1 MAITQDDE
9 VDTDTKLLRRANRL
23 AASGDA
29 RAAIDLLMSA
39 NRERRRFAFE
49 KRLVQLRHEA
59 FEQLPR
65 QSPAAAWPP
74 TVDDPFPST
83 GTIPD
88 IDVGDL
94 STEMIAGGILHHGSV
109 IVRNLVPRTQAR
121 RLAADIDRAF
131 AASDGAR
138 SGDAPAHQPP
148 WYSPFKR
155 FDGDPI
161 GFGREFANDTGGVW
175 VADTPRIMFDLID
188 LLEAIDLGPMLASYF
203 GEPPTLSVM
212 KWTLRKVPVLA
223 GADWH
228 QDGAFLGDDIRTVNL
243 WLALSRCGDVAPGLD
258 IVPRR
263 LNGIVE
269 TGTNG
274 AHFPWSVGDGT
285 VEAVREDRA
294 VERPIFRPG
303 DAVLFDQRC
312 LHRTAVS
319 PAMSGARFAVES
331 WFFAPSSYPTDQV
344 PLVF

>member
-1 MAITQDDE
+1 MPVAQGEI
-9 VDTDTKLLRRANRL
+9 VDADTKLMRQANRL
-23 AASGDA
+23 AANGDA

-39 NRERRRFAFE
+39 NRQRRRFAFE

-59 FEQLPR
+59 FAQLPP
-65 QSPAAAWPP
+65 STPLAAWPP
-74 TVDDPFPST
+74 TVADPFPA
-83 GTIPD
+83 GTDIPD
-88 IDVGDL
+88 IDVAQL
-94 STEMIAGGILHHGSV
+94 STDTIAGGILHHGSI
-109 IVRNLVPRTQAR
+109 IVRNLVPRSQAR
-121 RLAADIDRAF
+121 RLATDIDRAF
-131 AASDGAR
+131 EASDNAR
-138 SGDAPAHQPP
+138 SGASAPHQPP

-175 VADTPRIMFDLID
+175 VADTPRIMFDLIH
-188 LLEAIDLGPMLASYF
+188 LLEAINLGPMLARYF
-203 GEPPTLSVM
+203 GEPPALSVM

-263 LNGIVE
+263 LDGIVE

-274 AHFPWSVGDGT
+274 AHFPWSVGDAT
-285 VEAVREDRA
+285 VEAVRQDRA

-319 PAMSGARFAVES
+319 PAMSGPRFAVES
-331 WFFAPSSYPTDQV
+331 WFFAPSTYPTDQV